1 MEVQLLIVDDEIQI
15 RRGIELGIPWKDYGI
30 TGVFTAEDSPGAIG
44 ILEKEKIQILVTDIR
59 MPGMTGLELAE
70 FAKKRNPDI
79 HVVILSGYSEF
90 EYAKKA
96 INIGV
101 VEYLLKPIRISELT
115 ALIQK
120 IMGEIDTRELGE
132 AQQRKEKL
140 EQSLEAYFDGE
151 EPGDGEY
158 ERLLE
163 AYTGH
168 KGGQQ
173 ILCMVFD
180 FDTRGTKAANSCV
193 NYVREQL
200 LNKDTGREDNFL
212 LYWGKKLVWFT
223 FMDICRSR
231 DQVIFKMGNL
241 LRRMNSELRK
251 AGEPGRDICG
261 MNGKCKSSDY
271 NGESGKSGI
280 YGNFGL
286 SAGVSEI
293 TPLKNLQF
301 AAKAGAE
308 LLDHRLYLG
317 GCVLIDQADESCKNE
332 TMFSLDET
340 AHLRLCIAGFRYG
353 EAEKDINNQ
362 FCTMRDLKIASYDF
376 VKGTCMNLVQLLFQ
390 TLKSSGMDVEEVLE
404 KNRQSILAIPD
415 LLTIEQYREWVLNVY
430 YLILTGVSGNQGQTP
445 NQMVITA
452 LSYISMHYRDEITV
466 DSISSYVKK
475 SKNYFSYLFKKEMGI
490 SFTEYLN
497 KYRIEE
503 AKKRM
508 ETTADLNA
516 EIAREVGFRDEKYFS
531 AVFRKLEGC
540 SATEYRKKKGRL

>member
-30 TGVFTAEDSPGAIG
+30 TGVFTAEDSPGAIRV
-44 ILEKEKIQILVTDIR
+44 LEREQIQILITDIR

-70 FAKKRNPDI
+70 LAKKRNPDI

-101 VEYLLKPIRISELT
+101 VEYLLKPIKIGELT

-120 IMGEIDTRELGE
+120 IMGEIDTRELE
-132 AQQRKEKL
+132 DAQQRKEKL
-140 EQSLEAYFDGE
+140 EKSLEAYFDGE
-151 EPGDGEY
+151 EPGNGEY

-163 AYTGH
+163 AYTEH
-168 KGGQQ
+168 KGSQN

-180 FDTRGTKAANSCV
+180 FDSRGTKAANGCV
-193 NYVREQL
+193 NYVRKQL

-212 LYWGKKLVWFT
+212 LRWGKKMVWFT

-231 DQVIFKMGNL
+231 DQVIFMMGNL
-241 LRRMNSELRK
+241 LRSMNRELRK
-251 AGEPGRDICG
+251 AVGP
-261 MNGKCKSSDY
+261 
-271 NGESGKSGI
+271 
-280 YGNFGL
+280 GL

-293 TPLKNLQF
+293 TPLKNLPF

-317 GCVLIDQADESCKNE
+317 GCVLIDQADESCKNK
-332 TMFSLDET
+332 TMFSLEQT

-353 EAEKDINNQ
+353 EAEKEIKNQ

-390 TLKSSGMDVEEVLE
+390 TLKSSGMDVEAVLE
-404 KNRQSILAIPD
+404 KNRQSILALPD

-466 DSISSYVKK
+466 ESISSYVKK